1 MWLPILLTI
10 LISGACSV
18 LIVLLMRA
26 YYSAVLSDIDTSI
39 DRIRELTLSRTEVY
53 ERIHG
58 IMFFLSGSAI
68 PDKKDFPIP
77 EDATPQQ
84 LCDINISLDAELS
97 LLIDAV
103 LQSEDLKKE
112 RGSSIKNAETELYQ
126 IESELTTSILFLG
139 ERIRKS
145 KRLENLPLSAY
156 FFSGMKKCGHSEINF
171 PE

>member
-1 MWLPILLTI
+1 
-10 LISGACSV
+10 
-18 LIVLLMRA
+18 MRA
-26 YYSAVLSDIDTSI
+26 YYSTVLSDIDTST
-39 DRIRELTLSRTEVY
+39 DRIRELTLSRIEVY

-103 LQSEDLKKE
+103 SQSEDLKKE
-112 RGSSIKNAETELYQ
+112 RGNSIKNAETELYQ
-126 IESELTTSILFLG
+126 LESELTTSILFLG

-156 FFSGMKKCGHSEINF
+156 FFSEMKRCGHDEIIF